1 MVKILITIDQW
12 NYEIVIDYR
21 EGFQEE
27 AINNRYSEILGK
39 YDYILG
45 DWGYGQ
51 LRLKGFF
58 EDTNH
63 KASYDTKISTLQD
76 YLYEYCNFG
85 CAYFVI
91 KKVGKAPEPEQEA
104 ADETVEEPNDQ
115 SVQENPVAEA

>member
-1 MVKILITIDQW
+1 MVRILITIEKW
-12 NYEIVIDYR
+12 NYEVIEDHR
-21 EGFQEE
+21 EGFQQE
-27 AINNRYSEILGK
+27 AFENRYSDILAK

-58 EDTNH
+58 DDTNN

-85 CAYFVI
+85 CSYFVL
-91 KKVGKAPEPEQEA
+91 KKAGKAPEPE
-104 ADETVEEPNDQ
+104 
-115 SVQENPVAEA
+115 VQEHLETPEAD

>member
-1 MVKILITIDQW
+1 MITIEQW
-12 NYEIVIDYR
+12 NYEIVIDHR

-27 AINNRYSEILGK
+27 ALVSRYSEILTK

-63 KASYDTKISTLQD
+63 KATYDTKISTLQD

-91 KKVGKAPEPEQEA
+91 KKTGKVQEPVQEP
-104 ADETVEEPNDQ
+104 VEEIA
-115 SVQENPVAEA
+115 SEETLETEA

>member
-1 MVKILITIDQW
+1 MVKILITIEQW

-91 KKVGKAPEPEQEA
+91 KKVGKAPEPEKETDQTAIETS
-104 ADETVEEPNDQ
+104 EQTVEET
-115 SVQENPVAEA
+115 PVAEA

>member
-1 MVKILITIDQW
+1 MITIDQW
-12 NYEIVIDYR
+12 NYEILIDYR
-21 EGFQEE
+21 DGFQEE

-91 KKVGKAPEPEQEA
+91 KKVGKAPEPQKEEA
-104 ADETVEEPNDQ
+104 EETAEETTQHSIDET
-115 SVQENPVAEA
+115 PVAEA

>member
-1 MVKILITIDQW
+1 MITIDQW

-21 EGFQEE
+21 EAFQEE

-91 KKVGKAPEPEQEA
+91 KKVGKAPEPEKETIEEKEEQETE
-104 ADETVEEPNDQ
+104 ETTD
-115 SVQENPVAEA
+115 ENPVAEA

>member
-1 MVKILITIDQW
+1 MVNVLITIDQW
-12 NYEIVIDYR
+12 IYEIVIDYR

-91 KKVGKAPEPEQEA
+91 KKVGKAPVAEPEA
-104 ADETVEEPNDQ
+104 AETEIETAEQ
-115 SVQENPVAEA
+115 STEENPVAES

>member
-1 MVKILITIDQW
+1 MIILDQWKYEILIDH
-12 NYEIVIDYR
+12 R

-27 AINNRYSEILGK
+27 AIAGRFSEILSK

-45 DWGYGQ
+45 DWGYEQ

-63 KASYDTKISTLQD
+63 KATYDTKISTLQD

-85 CAYFVI
+85 CAHFVI
-91 KKVGKAPEPEQEA
+91 KKVEKVAPPV
-104 ADETVEEPNDQ
+104 VEEEQQTLETD
-115 SVQENPVAEA
+115 V

>member
-1 MVKILITIDQW
+1 MITIDQW

-21 EGFQEE
+21 NGFQEE

-91 KKVGKAPEPEQEA
+91 KKTGKAQVPAAEPA
-104 ADETVEEPNDQ
+104 EEPSEQINETETD
-115 SVQENPVAEA
+115 EYPVAEA

>member
-1 MVKILITIDQW
+1 MITLDQWQYDILIDH
-12 NYEIVIDYR
+12 R
-21 EGFQEE
+21 EGFKEE
-27 AINNRYSEILGK
+27 AITTRYSEILSK

-63 KASYDTKISTLQD
+63 KATYDTKISTLQD

-91 KKVGKAPEPEQEA
+91 KKVGKAIPPTEEVVEQTLE
-104 ADETVEEPNDQ
+104 ADE
-115 SVQENPVAEA
+115 

>member
-1 MVKILITIDQW
+1 MVKKMITLDQWQYDILIDH
-12 NYEIVIDYR
+12 R
-21 EGFQEE
+21 EGFKEE
-27 AINNRYSEILGK
+27 AITARYSEILSK

-63 KASYDTKISTLQD
+63 KATYDTKISTLQD

-85 CAYFVI
+85 CAHFVI
-91 KKVGKAPEPEQEA
+91 KKVGKAIPPTEE
-104 ADETVEEPNDQ
+104 VEEQ
-115 SVQENPVAEA
+115 TLEADA

>member
-1 MVKILITIDQW
+1 MVNILITIDQW

-104 ADETVEEPNDQ
+104 ADQTEEEQTDQ
-115 SVQENPVAEA
+115 STQENPVAEA

>member
-104 ADETVEEPNDQ
+104 ADQTEEEPTDQ
-115 SVQENPVAEA
+115 STQENPVAEA